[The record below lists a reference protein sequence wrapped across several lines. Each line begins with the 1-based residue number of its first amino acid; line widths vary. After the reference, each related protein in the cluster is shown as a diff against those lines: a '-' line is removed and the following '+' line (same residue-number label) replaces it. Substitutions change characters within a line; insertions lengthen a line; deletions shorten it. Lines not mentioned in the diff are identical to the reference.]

1 MTCSLGTLMMVVMS
15 CSCVWHEHISYM
27 LALIR
32 RVAELLH
39 VELIFCACCATTNL
53 KSNLHITVSI
63 PPILAEVDMSGK
75 VIMSGCSYNLT
86 TRVRMC
92 VPITTSSM
100 SALLSM
106 TISTHAPR
114 SI

>member
-1 MTCSLGTLMMVVMS
+1 MTSLDPLMMMVMS
-15 CSCVWHEHISYM
+15 CAGVWHEHVSYM
-27 LALIR
+27 LALVR
-32 RVAELLH
+32 RVAVLLH
-39 VELIFCACCATTNL
+39 VELIFCVCCASTNL
-53 KSNLHITVSI
+53 KTNLNITVSI

-75 VIMSGCSYNLT
+75 VLMSGCSYNLT
-86 TRVRMC
+86 ARVRMR